1 MEIDFKEKLKNEI
14 LSKGIISSYETSRL
28 FNLPHEKVVGELKS
42 MEVKNIVKLSNDS
55 MFVVEL
61 TKDGNFITDQGSPEL
76 LLARLIKGNGGKLK
90 KAQCVEKLGKE
101 TEDRG
106 FKEGMKLKILK
117 YNKEEDSIEIA
128 NSSSNFEED
137 NTRTQLQMIKD
148 RVDGYLNHVAA
159 LEKRKLVEK
168 IEIKYF
174 KAERGSD
181 FESTHQ
187 YETNFTTE
195 HLTNGLYKSKVY
207 KPLNFQSK
215 GVYINK
221 GSLHPLLKVRTEMRN
236 LLLELGFQEMPT
248 NTFVETSFWNF
259 DTLFIPQQ
267 HPARDIQD
275 TFYLTNPQSSVL
287 PENCK
292 ELFENTKKVHEE
304 GDYGSLGWR
313 YKFSEQESLKN
324 ILRTHTTATTTKVL
338 FKMAEEYKKTNVFT
352 PLKCFSIDRV
362 FRNENIDK
370 THLAEFHQIEGLI
383 ADYDIG
389 LGELKD
395 MFEDFYSRLGIKQ
408 LKFKPAFNPYTE
420 PSMEIFAWHEGFKK
434 WIEIGNSGV
443 FRPEMLLPMG
453 FPSNVRI
460 IAWGLSLERPAMIH
474 FGYDNIRK
482 LFGHEVRVSDNRDA
496 RVYTL
501 LNS

>member
-61 TKDGNFITDQGSPEL
+61 TKDGNFIIDQGSPEL
-76 LLARLIKGNGGKLK
+76 LLARLVKGNGGKVK
-90 KAQCVEKLGKE
+90 KAECVEKLGKE

-106 FKEGMKLKILK
+106 FKEGMKLKILR
-117 YNKEEDSIEIA
+117 YNKEEDSIELA
-128 NSSSNFEED
+128 NSSSNFVED

-148 RVDGYLNHVAA
+148 RVDGYSNYVTA

-187 YETNFTTE
+187 YENNFTTE
-195 HLTNGLYKSKVY
+195 HLTNGHYKSKVY
-207 KPLNFQSK
+207 KPLNFHSK

-221 GSLHPLLKVRTEMRN
+221 GSLHPLLKVRTEYRN

-248 NTFVETSFWNF
+248 NTYVETSFWNF

-275 TFYLTNPQSSVL
+275 TFYLSNPQSSVL
-287 PENCK
+287 PEHCK

-324 ILRTHTTATTTKVL
+324 ILRTHTNATTTKVL